1 MEANVYAN
9 KIIYL
14 VQEFVVLVLMEVKQ
28 MQKELIVFVKKI
40 DNFSSLINL
49 IALVLIRMQKIRN
62 RFEMFSKTY

>member
-49 IALVLIRMQKIRN
+49 IALIFLVILL
-62 RFEMFSKTY
+62 